1 MSFSL
6 TFTHVGIFVTDLD
19 RMVDFYS
26 RVLGFVVSDR
36 GMRPQGGEI
45 AFMTRDP
52 TEHHQVVLASGRP
65 AGLAFNTI
73 NQLSFRMDSLETLRG
88 MHARLTKEK
97 AEELG
102 PVTHGNAVSAYFL
115 DPERNRIEFYIHTP
129 WYVPQ
134 PHRISLDLSLS
145 DAEIWARVE
154 RHVRAL
160 PGFKPMGEW
169 SAEMGRK
176 ITQAT
181 ERLQPATQNA

>member
-1 MSFSL
+1 MTFSL

-19 RMVDFYS
+19 RMVDFYT

-36 GMRPQGGEI
+36 GVRPQGGEI

-52 TEHHQVVLASGRP
+52 AEHHQVVLASGRP

-73 NQLSFRMDSLETLRG
+73 NQLSFRVDSLGTLRE
-88 MHARLTKEK
+88 MHARLTRAR
-97 AEELG
+97 AEDLG
-102 PVTHGNAVSAYFL
+102 PVTHGNAVSAYFH
-115 DPERNRIEFYIHTP
+115 DPEQNRIEFYIHTP

-134 PHRISLDLSLS
+134 PHRIALDLALS
-145 DAEIWARVE
+145 DAEIWAKIE

-169 SAEMGRK
+169 SADIGRR
-176 ITQAT
+176 IAEAT
-181 ERLQPATQNA
+181 ARLRAMETA